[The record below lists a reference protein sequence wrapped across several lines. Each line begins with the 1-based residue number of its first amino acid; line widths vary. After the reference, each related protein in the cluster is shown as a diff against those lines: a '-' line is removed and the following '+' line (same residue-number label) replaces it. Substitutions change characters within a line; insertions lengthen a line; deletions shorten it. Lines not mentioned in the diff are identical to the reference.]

1 MNFPPVLAREIQQYL
16 DEGSTIIY
24 LSIDQVWAG
33 YLVLSDTI
41 RIESEQMIEQ
51 FKGNPLVGIVVL
63 EEDVRSSTSKLF
75 ANLDN

>member
-1 MNFPPVLAREIQQYL
+1 
-16 DEGSTIIY
+16 
-24 LSIDQVWAG
+24 
-33 YLVLSDTI
+33 
-41 RIESEQMIEQ
+41 MIEQ

>member
-1 MNFPPVLAREIQQYL
+1 M
-16 DEGSTIIY
+16 GIY
-24 LSIDQVWAG
+24 LI
-33 YLVLSDTI
+33 
-41 RIESEQMIEQ
+41 IEKKYKVDSGMSKMIEQ